1 VLQFLAKYYSLVSWL
16 HLSILLDTSDTSNTV
31 DTSSI
36 RNTDA
41 GSPYF
46 AIFNLYSAYLSLSI
60 IAYCLIIN
68 ISLQPG

>member
-1 VLQFLAKYYSLVSWL
+1 LAKYYSLVSWL
-16 HLSILLDTSDTSNTV
+16 HLSILLDTSDTSNTF

-46 AIFNLYSAYLSLSI
+46 AILTFILLAWAYQLLPT
-60 IAYCLIIN
+60 A
-68 ISLQPG
+68 